1 MMINL
6 KYKLR
11 KPKKILNYYQSPFL
25 SYLEIINPLLPYFPR
40 KNSLVF
46 QWESK
51 LFCKMDIEIA
61 DF

>member
-25 SYLEIINPLLPYFPR
+25 SYLE
-40 KNSLVF
+40 S
-46 QWESK
+46 
-51 LFCKMDIEIA
+51 
-61 DF
+61 